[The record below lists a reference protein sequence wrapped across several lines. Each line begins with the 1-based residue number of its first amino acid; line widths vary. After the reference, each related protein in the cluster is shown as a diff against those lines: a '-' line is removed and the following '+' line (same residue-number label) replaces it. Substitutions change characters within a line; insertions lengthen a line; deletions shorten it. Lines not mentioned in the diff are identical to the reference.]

1 MTEKNVVTAIH
12 DTLHDEMAA
21 DDRVV
26 VLGEDIATR
35 GGVFRVT
42 QGFLDEFGEQRVI
55 DTPLA
60 EAGIIGIAVGMALH
74 GLLPVAEIEF
84 ADFIHP
90 AFDQMVSEVS
100 RMRYRTNGDFGLPM
114 VVRAPWGGGVHG
126 ALYHSQSIEA
136 FYGHIP
142 GLKVVVPGTPYDASG
157 MLRAAIKDPDPVL
170 FLEHKRTYR
179 LIKGEVPDEPF
190 EVPIGKADVKREGDH
205 LSAIAY
211 GLSLHLCLE
220 AASRLQDEHGIS
232 VEVVDVRTI
241 SRSTRRRSS
250 PRCRSRQGDG
260 RLRGQPHVRRRRRD
274 RRDDRRGSH
283 VRPRR
288 ADRSDRRS
296 RCAGHGLR
304 EQPRAR
310 VHAQRRRGG
319 RSDARARALLAG
331 TRAGGARSGV
341 AIEGAG

>member
-1 MTEKNVVTAIH
+1 VTEKNVVTAIH
-12 DTLHDEMAA
+12 DTLHEAMAA

-26 VLGEDIATR
+26 VLGEDIAVR

-42 QGFLDEFGEQRVI
+42 QDFLDEFGQERVI

-60 EAGIIGIAVGMALH
+60 EAGIIGLAVGMALH

-90 AFDQMVSEVS
+90 AFDQMVSEVA
-100 RMRYRTNGDFGLPM
+100 RMRYRSNGDFGLPM

-142 GLKVVVPGTPYDASG
+142 GIKVVVPSTPADATG
-157 MLRAAIKDPDPVL
+157 MLRSAIKDPDPVL

-179 LIKGEVPDEPF
+179 LIKGEVPDDPF
-190 EVPIGKADVKREGDH
+190 EVPIGKADVKREGDD
-205 LSAIAY
+205 LTAVSY
-211 GLSLHLCLE
+211 GLSLHHCLE

-241 SRSTRRRSS
+241 SPLDAETILSS
-250 PRCRSRQGDG
+250 VRKTGKAMVVYEDNRTYGAGAEIAATIAEECLFDLDG
-260 RLRGQPHVRRRRRD
+260 PIVRLGGPDVPAMGFASNLEQAFLFD
-274 RRDDRRGSH
+274 
-283 VRPRR
+283 
-288 ADRSDRRS
+288 ADRV
-296 RCAGHGLR
+296 AEEML
-304 EQPRAR
+304 ELAR
-310 VHAQRRRGG
+310 F
-319 RSDARARALLAG
+319 
-331 TRAGGARSGV
+331 
-341 AIEGAG
+341 

>member
-1 MTEKNVVTAIH
+1 VTEKNVVTAIH
-12 DTLHDEMAA
+12 DTLHAEMVA

-60 EAGIIGIAVGMALH
+60 EGGIVGIAVGMALH

-90 AFDQMVSEVS
+90 AYDQMVSEVS
-100 RMRYRTNGDFGLPM
+100 RMRYRSNGDFGLPM

-136 FYGHIP
+136 TYGHIP
-142 GLKVVVPGTPYDASG
+142 GIKVVVPGTPYDASG

-179 LIKGEVPDEPF
+179 LIKGDVPDEPF
-190 EVPIGKADVKREGDH
+190 EVPIGKADVKREGDD
-205 LSAIAY
+205 LTAIAY
-211 GLSLHLCLE
+211 GLALHLCLE
-220 AASRLQDEHGIS
+220 AAARLEEEEGIS

-241 SRSTRRRSS
+241 SPLDKQTILASVVKTGKALVVYEDNRTYGAGAEIAATIAEEALFDLAAPVARMGGPDVPAMGFATSLEHAFMPNADT
-250 PRCRSRQGDG
+250 
-260 RLRGQPHVRRRRRD
+260 V
-274 RRDDRRGSH
+274 
-283 VRPRR
+283 
-288 ADRSDRRS
+288 ADRM
-296 RCAGHGLR
+296 L
-304 EQPRAR
+304 ELAR
-310 VHAQRRRGG
+310 F
-319 RSDARARALLAG
+319 
-331 TRAGGARSGV
+331 
-341 AIEGAG
+341 